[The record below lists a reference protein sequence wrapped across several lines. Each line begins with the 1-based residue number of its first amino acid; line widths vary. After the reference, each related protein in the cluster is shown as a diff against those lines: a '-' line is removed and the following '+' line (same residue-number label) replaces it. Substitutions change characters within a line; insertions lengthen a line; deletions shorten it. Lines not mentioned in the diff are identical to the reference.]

1 MPSDAAKA
9 KRKVKRDQQRT
20 TKSTQSQP
28 SPTDEHITVDGKQ
41 VKAVNPQMQ
50 KTAHQGHGEQSER
63 GHCSELQETPHVRL
77 VINSGKLATKLLQPI
92 PTRVHRTAQ
101 HANGQ
106 YQGPKRTSIPSGYST
121 RSKREVYQRPRLDVA
136 AKRPGWRRRDAPR
149 DAQVIMM
156 HIVPDEQY
164 EPEFIT
170 LFHNTVQQKA
180 ARIAESKRRRYARAH
195 RQPQNNSCIHP

>member
-63 GHCSELQETPHVRL
+63 GHCSKLQETPHVRL
-77 VINSGKLATKLLQPI
+77 VSNSGKLATKLLQPI
-92 PTRVHRTAQ
+92 PTRAQNSTACERTVPGAKA
-101 HANGQ
+101 HVDSFGIQ
-106 YQGPKRTSIPSGYST
+106 YSLQARGLSETQIR
-121 RSKREVYQRPRLDVA
+121 RSCEKAWLETFQE
-136 AKRPGWRRRDAPR
+136 
-149 DAQVIMM
+149 M

-180 ARIAESKRRRYARAH
+180 A
-195 RQPQNNSCIHP
+195 

>member
-1 MPSDAAKA
+1 MPSDAANA
-9 KRKVKRDQQRT
+9 KRKVKRDQQQLDNQ
-20 TKSTQSQP
+20 QSQP
-28 SPTDEHITVDGKQ
+28 GQPDAVDGKQ

-50 KTAHQGHGEQSER
+50 KTAHHGHGKQSER
-63 GHCSELQETPHVRL
+63 GHCSELQETPHVRP
-77 VINSGKLATKLLQPI
+77 VNNSGKLATKLLQPI
-92 PTRVHRTAQ
+92 PTRAHNSTAQ
-101 HANGQ
+101 NGTAYEQTVPGAKAHVDSFGTQ
-106 YQGPKRTSIPSGYST
+106 YSLQARGLSETQIR
-121 RSKREVYQRPRLDVA
+121 RSCEKAWLETFHE
-136 AKRPGWRRRDAPR
+136 
-149 DAQVIMM
+149 M